1 MADMNIREGL
11 SEKERLRLEKIDK
24 LDENKRRKKVI
35 IAVVTAI
42 LCLFFVL
49 GTIFGGMYILSFEG
63 TQELPAEVVEY
74 PALPETE
81 ADIYAD
87 FTALLQD
94 TKNFAGTKTDISF
107 DVSLFEDSIVINGE
121 NADSLLTYLKHIRSS
136 ATDKLSA
143 CYEDDRHTGA
153 YGEDFSAL
161 LEAAL
166 FSEQDFTKAE
176 AVVNEENENDLQYV
190 FTFDGCAFD
199 EREVSSVFASF
210 DLAAAEETVTA
221 MKDLFADVVTVG
233 EAALSYEDFVVTAE
247 VDRLAHTLKNFRQ
260 TRVCNITL
268 PVTFIGEYA
277 DFGTAT
283 IELKL
288 ELKRTFRFTRVS
300 FSFKDDVYYIEKGST
315 DELKTSVVTDESP
328 VDVVITFTSS
338 DPSVLSVDG
347 TFYKGEK
354 VSNQPVTVTGT
365 YTYNGVTYTDSC
377 QYWVRVPVEGI
388 KVDTKELTL
397 AKGQSEAL
405 TATFSP
411 AEATITTLYWFT
423 SDENIAAVDENGTVT
438 AVAAGETTV
447 YCVTLD
453 GNYKSVCTVTVTE

>member
-35 IAVVTAI
+35 IAVVTVI

-94 TKNFAGTKTDISF
+94 TKNFTGTKMNISF
-107 DVSLFEDSIVINGE
+107 DVSLPEDSIVINGE
-121 NADSLLTYLKHIRSS
+121 NADSLLTYLRHVRSS
-136 ATDKLSA
+136 VNEKLSA
-143 CYEDDRHTGA
+143 CYEDDRHAGA

-161 LEAAL
+161 LDEAL
-166 FSEQDFTKAE
+166 FNEQDFTKAE
-176 AVVNEENENDLQYV
+176 ALVNEENENDLQYV
-190 FTFDGCAFD
+190 FTFDGCAYD
-199 EREVSSVFASF
+199 EREASTVFASF
-210 DLAAAEETVTA
+210 DLVTAEETITA
-221 MKDLFADVVTVG
+221 MKELFADVAKVSDA
-233 EAALSYEDFVVTAE
+233 ELSYEDFVVTAA
-247 VDRLAHTLKNFRQ
+247 VDRLADTLNDFSQK
-260 TRVCNITL
+260 RVCNITL

-283 IELKL
+283 IEFKI
-288 ELKRTFRFTRVS
+288 ELKKIFRFTRVS
-300 FSFKDDVYYIEKGST
+300 FAFRDDVYYIEKGST
-315 DELKTSVVTDESP
+315 DELKTRIVSDESP
-328 VDVVITFTSS
+328 ADVVVTWTSS
-338 DPSVLSVDG
+338 DSSVLAIDG
-347 TFYKGEK
+347 NFYKGVK
-354 VSNQPVTVTGT
+354 VSDEPVTVTGS
-365 YTYNGVTYTDSC
+365 YTYNGVTYTDTC
-377 QYWVRVPVEGI
+377 LFWVRVPVEGI

-397 AKGQSEAL
+397 AKGQTEVL

-423 SDENIAAVDENGTVT
+423 SDENIATVDENGTVK